1 MLSTAKLIE
10 GGKEK
15 GLVTSAYLQKI
26 NTTSYPISYHIT
38 YIFPGE
44 PFALK
49 YTPKLKLML
58 CINACIFMCVY
69 IYTYR

>member
-1 MLSTAKLIE
+1 MLSTAELIE

-26 NTTSYPISYHIT
+26 NTTSYHIT
-38 YIFPGE
+38 YIFSGE

-49 YTPKLKLML
+49 YTTKLKLIL
-58 CINACIFMCVY
+58 CINVCVH
-69 IYTYR
+69 IDR